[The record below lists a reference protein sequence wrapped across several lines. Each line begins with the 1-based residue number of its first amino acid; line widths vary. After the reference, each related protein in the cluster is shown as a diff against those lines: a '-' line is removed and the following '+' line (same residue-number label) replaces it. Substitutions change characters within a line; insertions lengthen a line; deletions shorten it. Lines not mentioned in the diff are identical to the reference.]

1 MLRVMPREKPG
12 EDASHF
18 FIRIEDFLGKNLVID
33 IRVASWEDTSVTAFQ
48 ESEPQPPSYR

>member
-18 FIRIEDFLGKNLVID
+18 FICIEDFLGKNLVINV
-33 IRVASWEDTSVTAFQ
+33 RVASCKDTLATASQ
-48 ESEPQPPSYR
+48 EGEP